1 MPVEEESL
9 HSQPD
14 ELDNNGDPG
23 KELNERKNGH
33 NTLGRSLSKKLTFQK
48 KVPSHVFEALALQD
62 RANPRKPVAACSNLT
77 KEEEEEDEEASK
89 LKDNLK
95 GISLKLKTRPNL
107 GKHPAQADCKQ
118 KKGSAKKKWPKVEI
132 GLGSEHADLSV
143 LLNGNLAT
151 PADLGSH
158 NSPLQWR
165 EELKRVSCMNSISEG
180 KRGVIGAEL
189 GLSDTNNDS
198 SRRIV
203 ILKSGSSGVQEVF
216 SGLIGERLGIRCPRI
231 RVVED
236 SSEREAIEGSISD
249 LLANDVYYQT
259 NTLGYLQHSK
269 QLLLMEAG
277 THRVTL
283 DKLAEFNK
291 TINID
296 IAFELGVMIPFDMI
310 IANGDRLP
318 LKGVWD
324 RPGNAHNF
332 LFPIEEKD
340 YDSALLAIDQVCTH
354 PRNKSLLDN
363 YLAAIDDTLSSTES
377 LRSALEVT
385 VAFLGR
391 ASNTELVPGIE
402 EVLLAGVRE
411 GVQRV
416 ARLDREDLVA
426 VVNQVSEMGSTTA
439 WYKNLNDNINLDVMC
454 DIINICKNCTF
465 NAVHFEYESGSLG
478 LTRVL
483 RSALQCEE
491 RQSQDIL
498 VFLDFDR
505 TLTNGLASSGDLP
518 LDRRVRGGEPTV
530 KALSDATHARIPMY
544 IITARSPRKCVLD
557 QLVSSFRGPQRE
569 LASIFLREEKENH
582 IDSEVITFQG
592 YEIAFATRARFYATG
607 YQKVLAMVHAISR
620 KYPKLEDQESSRTS
634 STRKISVVFVD
645 DVAMNA
651 NDVGQ
656 RAISLLRKIGR
667 ADLAERV
674 TLRSVWWD
682 TFLEDTGNHP
692 TMSPEA
698 GKTEQSYQDF
708 MHALLLN
715 FGISS
720 AESVRRRAVYEAEEK
735 ASGRQKK
742 EKIVQTPG
750 KLKIDSVVGQQKLAA
765 FLFGGGK
772 ATKERALE

>member
-1 MPVEEESL
+1 MSVEEESL
-9 HSQPD
+9 HTGSQPD
-14 ELDNNGDPG
+14 ELDDERNNGQ
-23 KELNERKNGH
+23 H
-33 NTLGRSLSKKLTFQK
+33 NALAMSLSKKLTFQK
-48 KVPSHVFEALALQD
+48 KVPSHVLEALALQD
-62 RANPRKPVAACSNLT
+62 RANPRKPVAA
-77 KEEEEEDEEASK
+77 D
-89 LKDNLK
+89 LK
-95 GISLKLKTRPNL
+95 GIGLKLQTTRLDL
-107 GKHPAQADCKQ
+107 GKQHPAQADGKE
-118 KKGSAKKKWPKVEI
+118 KKGTAKKKWPKVAI

-143 LLNGNLAT
+143 LLNGTLAT

-158 NSPLQWR
+158 NSPLRWR
-165 EELKRVSCMNSISEG
+165 EDLKRVSCMNSINEG
-180 KRGVIGAEL
+180 KRGVVGAEL
-189 GLSDTNNDS
+189 GPSDTTNDS

-203 ILKSGSSGVQEVF
+203 ILKSGSSGAQEVF
-216 SGLIGERLGIRCPRI
+216 SGLIGERLGIHCPRI

-236 SSEREAIEGSISD
+236 SSERAAIEGSISD

-277 THRVTL
+277 THSVTL
-283 DKLAEFNK
+283 DKLAEFHK
-291 TINID
+291 TITID

-332 LFPIEEKD
+332 LFPIGGTDHD
-340 YDSALLAIDQVCTH
+340 YDSAVLAIDQVCTH

-363 YLAAIDDTLSSTES
+363 YLAAIADTLSSTES

-391 ASNTELVPGIE
+391 ASNTELVPDIG

-411 GVQRV
+411 GVKRV
-416 ARLDREDLVA
+416 AQLDREDLVA
-426 VVNQVSEMGSTTA
+426 IVNRVREMGSTTA
-439 WYKNLNDNINLDVMC
+439 WYENLNDNVNLDVMC
-454 DIINICKNCTF
+454 DIITVCKNCPL

-483 RSALQCEE
+483 RSVLECNE

-505 TLTNGLASSGDLP
+505 TLTNGLASSADLP

-530 KALSDATHARIPMY
+530 KALSDATQAKIPLY

-569 LASIFLREEKENH
+569 LASIFLRDETENH

-592 YEIAFATRARFYATG
+592 YEIAVATRARFYATG
-607 YQKVLAMVHAISR
+607 YQKVLAMVHAIAR
-620 KYPKLEDQESSRTS
+620 KYPKLEDQENS
-634 STRKISVVFVD
+634 STSKISVVFVD
-645 DVAMNA
+645 DVAMNV
-651 NDVGQ
+651 NDVGL
-656 RAISLLRKIGR
+656 RAMSYFRKIGR

-674 TLRSVWWD
+674 TLRLVWWD
-682 TFLEDTGNHP
+682 TFLEDTGDHP

-698 GKTEQSYQDF
+698 GETEQPYMDF
-708 MHALLLN
+708 MHTLLLN
-715 FGISS
+715 FGIRS
-720 AESVRRRAVYEAEEK
+720 AESARRRAVYEAEEE
-735 ASGRQKK
+735 ASGRKK
-742 EKIVQTPG
+742 KKIVRTPG
-750 KLKIDSVVGQQKLAA
+750 KLKIDNLVGQQKLAA

-772 ATKERALE
+772 ATKERVVE

>member
-1 MPVEEESL
+1 MSVEEESL
-9 HSQPD
+9 HTGSQPD
-14 ELDNNGDPG
+14 ELDDERNNGRNNA
-23 KELNERKNGH
+23 LAM
-33 NTLGRSLSKKLTFQK
+33 SLSKKLTFQK

-62 RANPRKPVAACSNLT
+62 RANPRKPVAA
-77 KEEEEEDEEASK
+77 KEDEEPSK
-89 LKDNLK
+89 LNGDLK
-95 GISLKLKTRPNL
+95 GIGLKLTTRLDL
-107 GKHPAQADCKQ
+107 GKQHPAQADGKE
-118 KKGSAKKKWPKVEI
+118 KKGSAKKKWPKVVI

-143 LLNGNLAT
+143 LLNGTLAT
-151 PADLGSH
+151 PADLGSN
-158 NSPLQWR
+158 NSPLRWR
-165 EELKRVSCMNSISEG
+165 EELKRVSCMNSINEG
-180 KRGVIGAEL
+180 KRGVVGAEL
-189 GLSDTNNDS
+189 GPSDTTNDS
-198 SRRIV
+198 RRRIV
-203 ILKSGSSGVQEVF
+203 ILKSGSSGAQEVF
-216 SGLIGERLGIRCPRI
+216 SGLIGERLGIHCPRI

-236 SSEREAIEGSISD
+236 SSERAAIEGSISD

-283 DKLAEFNK
+283 DKLAEFHK
-291 TINID
+291 MITID

-332 LFPIEEKD
+332 LFPIEGTD
-340 YDSALLAIDQVCTH
+340 SDSAVLAIDQVCTH
-354 PRNKSLLDN
+354 PRNTSLLDN
-363 YLAAIDDTLSSTES
+363 YLAAIADTLSSTES

-391 ASNTELVPGIE
+391 ASNTELVPGIG

-411 GVQRV
+411 GVKRV

-426 VVNQVSEMGSTTA
+426 IVNQVREMGSTTA
-439 WYKNLNDNINLDVMC
+439 WYENLNDNINLGVMC
-454 DIINICKNCTF
+454 DIITVCKNCPL

-483 RSALQCEE
+483 RSVLECNE
-491 RQSQDIL
+491 RQSQDTL

-505 TLTNGLASSGDLP
+505 TLTNGLASGADLP

-530 KALSDATHARIPMY
+530 KALSDATHAKIPLY
-544 IITARSPRKCVLD
+544 IVTARSPRKCVLD

-569 LASIFLREEKENH
+569 LASIFLRDETENH

-592 YEIAFATRARFYATG
+592 YEIAVATRARFYATG

-634 STRKISVVFVD
+634 SASKISVVFVD
-645 DVAMNA
+645 DVAMNV

-656 RAISLLRKIGR
+656 RAMSYFRKIDR
-667 ADLAERV
+667 ADLAKRV
-674 TLRSVWWD
+674 TLRLVWWD
-682 TFLEDTGNHP
+682 TFLEDTGDHP

-698 GKTEQSYQDF
+698 GETEQPYMDF
-708 MHALLLN
+708 MHTLLLN
-715 FGISS
+715 FGIRS
-720 AESVRRRAVYEAEEK
+720 AESARRRAVYEAEEE
-735 ASGRQKK
+735 ASGRKK
-742 EKIVQTPG
+742 EKIVKTPG
-750 KLKIDSVVGQQKLAA
+750 KLKIDNVVGQQKLAA

-772 ATKERALE
+772 ATKERAVE

>member
-1 MPVEEESL
+1 MSVEEESL
-9 HSQPD
+9 HTGSSQPD
-14 ELDNNGDPG
+14 ELDDERNNGRNNA
-23 KELNERKNGH
+23 LAM
-33 NTLGRSLSKKLTFQK
+33 SLSKKLTFQK
-48 KVPSHVFEALALQD
+48 KVPSHVLEALALQD
-62 RANPRKPVAACSNLT
+62 RANPRKPAAADLNGIGLT
-77 KEEEEEDEEASK
+77 
-89 LKDNLK
+89 
-95 GISLKLKTRPNL
+95 LKTRLDL
-107 GKHPAQADCKQ
+107 GKQHPARADGKET
-118 KKGSAKKKWPKVEI
+118 KGTAKKKWPTVVI

-143 LLNGNLAT
+143 LLHGTLAT

-158 NSPLQWR
+158 NIPLRWR
-165 EELKRVSCMNSISEG
+165 EELKRVSCMNSINEG
-180 KRGVIGAEL
+180 KRGVVGAEL
-189 GLSDTNNDS
+189 GPSDTTNDS

-203 ILKSGSSGVQEVF
+203 ILKSGSSGAQEVF
-216 SGLIGERLGIRCPRI
+216 SGLIGERLGIHCPRI

-236 SSEREAIEGSISD
+236 SSERAAIEGSISD

-283 DKLAEFNK
+283 DKLAEFHK
-291 TINID
+291 TISID

-332 LFPIEEKD
+332 LFPIEGTD
-340 YDSALLAIDQVCTH
+340 HDSAVMAIDQVCTH
-354 PRNKSLLDN
+354 PRNTSLLEN
-363 YLAAIDDTLSSTES
+363 YLAAIADTLSSTES

-391 ASNTELVPGIE
+391 ASNTELVPGIG

-411 GVQRV
+411 GVKRV
-416 ARLDREDLVA
+416 ARLDRKDLVA
-426 VVNQVSEMGSTTA
+426 IVNRVREMGSTTA
-439 WYKNLNDNINLDVMC
+439 WYENLNDNVNLDVMC
-454 DIINICKNCTF
+454 DIITVCKNCPL

-483 RSALQCEE
+483 RSVLECNE
-491 RQSQDIL
+491 RQSQDTL

-505 TLTNGLASSGDLP
+505 TLTNGLASGADLP

-530 KALSDATHARIPMY
+530 KALSDATHAKIPLY

-569 LASIFLREEKENH
+569 LASIFFRDETENH

-592 YEIAFATRARFYATG
+592 YEIAVATRARFYATG

-620 KYPKLEDQESSRTS
+620 KYPKLEDQESS

-645 DVAMNA
+645 DVAMNV

-656 RAISLLRKIGR
+656 RAMGYFRKIGR

-674 TLRSVWWD
+674 TLRLVWWD

-692 TMSPEA
+692 TMSPES
-698 GKTEQSYQDF
+698 GETEQPYMDF
-708 MHALLLN
+708 MHTLLLN
-715 FGISS
+715 FGIRSTES
-720 AESVRRRAVYEAEEK
+720 ARRRAVYEAEEE
-735 ASGRQKK
+735 ASGRKK
-742 EKIVQTPG
+742 KKIVKTPG
-750 KLKIDSVVGQQKLAA
+750 KLKIDNLVGQQELAA

-772 ATKERALE
+772 ATKERAVE

>member
-1 MPVEEESL
+1 MSVEEESL
-9 HSQPD
+9 HTGSSQPD
-14 ELDNNGDPG
+14 ELDDERNNGRNNA
-23 KELNERKNGH
+23 LAM
-33 NTLGRSLSKKLTFQK
+33 SLSKKLTFQK
-48 KVPSHVFEALALQD
+48 KVPSHVLEALALQD
-62 RANPRKPVAACSNLT
+62 RANPRKPAAADLNGIGLT
-77 KEEEEEDEEASK
+77 
-89 LKDNLK
+89 
-95 GISLKLKTRPNL
+95 LKTRLDL
-107 GKHPAQADCKQ
+107 GKQHPARADGKET
-118 KKGSAKKKWPKVEI
+118 KGTAKKKWPTVVI

-143 LLNGNLAT
+143 LLHGTLAT

-158 NSPLQWR
+158 NIPLRWR
-165 EELKRVSCMNSISEG
+165 EELKRVSCMNSINEG
-180 KRGVIGAEL
+180 KRGVVGAEL
-189 GLSDTNNDS
+189 GPSDTTNDS

-203 ILKSGSSGVQEVF
+203 ILKSGSSGAQEVF
-216 SGLIGERLGIRCPRI
+216 SGLIGERLGIHCPRI

-236 SSEREAIEGSISD
+236 SSERAAIEGSISD

-283 DKLAEFNK
+283 DKLAEFHK
-291 TINID
+291 TISID

-332 LFPIEEKD
+332 LFPIEGTD
-340 YDSALLAIDQVCTH
+340 HDSAVMAIDQVCTH
-354 PRNKSLLDN
+354 PRNTSLLEN
-363 YLAAIDDTLSSTES
+363 YLAAIADTLSSTES

-391 ASNTELVPGIE
+391 ASNTELVPGIG

-411 GVQRV
+411 GVKRV
-416 ARLDREDLVA
+416 ARLDRKDLVA
-426 VVNQVSEMGSTTA
+426 IVNRVREMGSTTA
-439 WYKNLNDNINLDVMC
+439 WYENLNDNVNLDVMC
-454 DIINICKNCTF
+454 DIITVCKNCPL

-483 RSALQCEE
+483 RSVLECNE
-491 RQSQDIL
+491 RQSQDTL

-505 TLTNGLASSGDLP
+505 TLTNGLASGADLP

-530 KALSDATHARIPMY
+530 KALSDATHAKIPLY

-569 LASIFLREEKENH
+569 LASIFLRDETENH

-592 YEIAFATRARFYATG
+592 YEIAVATRARFYATG

-620 KYPKLEDQESSRTS
+620 KYPKLEDQESS

-645 DVAMNA
+645 DVAMNV

-656 RAISLLRKIGR
+656 RAMGYFRKIGR

-674 TLRSVWWD
+674 TLRLVWWD

-692 TMSPEA
+692 TMSPES
-698 GKTEQSYQDF
+698 GEIEQPYMDF
-708 MHALLLN
+708 MHTLLLN
-715 FGISS
+715 FGIRSTES
-720 AESVRRRAVYEAEEK
+720 ARRRAVYEAEEE
-735 ASGRQKK
+735 ASGRKK
-742 EKIVQTPG
+742 KKIVKTPG
-750 KLKIDSVVGQQKLAA
+750 KLKIDNLVGQQELAA

-772 ATKERALE
+772 ATKERAVE